1 MSSLTWAEDWQR
13 SWDRQQEGY
22 ILDREARLGALLDI
36 VEAVGGPEPLV
47 LDLAC
52 GTGSITRRVLDRLPG
67 ARSVAVDLD
76 PALLSIARGSL
87 GDDPRVRFV
96 RADLTDP
103 AWVTAL
109 PETGFDAVVTATALH
124 WLPGP
129 ALRRL
134 YGDLWAVVRVGG
146 VVANADEMA
155 EGDLPRLQAALDELE
170 HERRAETMTDG
181 RPDWEAWWDLAEL
194 DPALSEAVI
203 ERKALFGG
211 VRHPVSFH
219 PPASWHVA
227 ALAGAG
233 FVEAGVAW
241 RRGPGAVV
249 AGVR

>member
-1 MSSLTWAEDWQR
+1 MPTLTWAEDWQR

-22 ILDREARLGALLDI
+22 IPDREARLGALLDI
-36 VEAVGGPEPLV
+36 VEAVGGPAPLV

-52 GTGSITRRVLDRLPG
+52 GTGSITRRVLDRMPQ

-87 GDDPRVRFV
+87 GDDPRVRIV
-96 RADLTDP
+96 RADLAAP
-103 AWVTAL
+103 AWVAAL

-129 ALRRL
+129 DLRRL
-134 YGDLWAVVRVGG
+134 YGDLWGVVREGG
-146 VVANADEMA
+146 VVANADEMPA
-155 EGDLPRLQAALDELE
+155 GEVPRLQGALDDL
-170 HERRAETMTDG
+170 ERRRRADLMADG
-181 RPDWEAWWDLAEL
+181 RPDWDAWWDRAEL
-194 DPALSEAVI
+194 DPALSDAVA
-203 ERKALFGG
+203 ERHTLFGG
-211 VRHPVSFH
+211 VRHPTSFH

-227 ALAGAG
+227 ALAGSG

-249 AGVR
+249 AAIR

>member
-1 MSSLTWAEDWQR
+1 MPTLTWAEDWQR

-22 ILDREARLGALLDI
+22 IPDREARLGALLDI
-36 VEAVGGPEPLV
+36 VEAVGGPSPLV

-52 GTGSITRRVLDRLPG
+52 GTGSITRRVLDRLPE

-87 GDDPRVRFV
+87 GDDPRVRLV

-103 AWVTAL
+103 GWTAAL
-109 PETGFDAVVTATALH
+109 PEIGFDAVVTATALH

-134 YGDLWAVVRVGG
+134 YADLWTVVREGG
-146 VVANADEMA
+146 VVANADEMS
-155 EGDLPRLQAALDELE
+155 EGDLPRLQAALDDL
-170 HERRAETMTDG
+170 ERRRRADLMADG
-181 RPDWEAWWDLAEL
+181 RPDWDAWWDLAGL
-194 DPALSEAVI
+194 DPALSEAVAA
-203 ERKALFGG
+203 RQALFGG
-211 VRHPVSFH
+211 VNHPTSFH

-249 AGVR
+249 AAVR